1 MNLDVV
7 FEQTPQQMEFLSS
20 EERFTVVTKGR
31 RFGATHGAAI
41 SFIEWMIEGLSPLLW
56 VDTIYSNIDRYFERY
71 FLPCLRENGIPHN
84 WNSQKKI
91 FKIFNSVCDFRSAD
105 RPENIEGFGYKKA
118 FLNEAGIILKNP
130 YLYTNAILPMM
141 MDFPDSQLIAAGVP
155 KGKVLKNGEEHPFYT
170 LYKRAEKGVDGYRLF
185 EFTSYDNPLLSPDD
199 VKALENEIAAMSPE
213 MVEQEIYGKFIDVG
227 GQNPFAYA
235 YSEDHER
242 EVACQSGQRL
252 RISVDWNLDPFC
264 ATLWHIWRDKEG
276 FHAHCFEEISLRNS
290 SIPEMADR
298 IKEKYGH
305 RLSSALFTGDSMGKQ
320 KDLARRDNM
329 SNWEVFK
336 RELETEGGRKVR
348 SLDWRHQFQLPHN
361 PTHENSRADV
371 NFVLAHLDDF
381 AINPITCPNTCR
393 DMKLVQCDAFGGIVK
408 RNRKDVSQQADMID
422 TVRYAVNT
430 WLFDFIKKFRR

>member
-1 MNLDVV
+1 
-7 FEQTPQQMEFLSS
+7 
-20 EERFTVVTKGR
+20 
-31 RFGATHGAAI
+31 
-41 SFIEWMIEGLSPLLW
+41 
-56 VDTIYSNIDRYFERY
+56 
-71 FLPCLRENGIPHN
+71 
-84 WNSQKKI
+84 
-91 FKIFNSVCDFRSAD
+91 
-105 RPENIEGFGYKKA
+105 
-118 FLNEAGIILKNP
+118 
-130 YLYTNAILPMM
+130 
-141 MDFPDSQLIAAGVP
+141 
-155 KGKVLKNGEEHPFYT
+155 
-170 LYKRAEKGVDGYRLF
+170 
-185 EFTSYDNPLLSPDD
+185 
-199 VKALENEIAAMSPE
+199 
-213 MVEQEIYGKFIDVG
+213 
-227 GQNPFAYA
+227 
-235 YSEDHER
+235 
-242 EVACQSGQRL
+242 
-252 RISVDWNLDPFC
+252 
-264 ATLWHIWRDKEG
+264 
-276 FHAHCFEEISLRNS
+276 
-290 SIPEMADR
+290 MADR